1 MAQRRE
7 GCSSR
12 VSGVT
17 FCELQMVYM
26 AHRSVGRAPSQNLAW
41 GREEVR
47 TGSVCTAALSCYLTT
62 PFISIQ

>member
-7 GCSSR
+7 GCSGTLR

-26 AHRSVGRAPSQNLAW
+26 AHRSVGRAPSQNLVW
-41 GREEVR
+41 GQEEVR
-47 TGSVCTAALSCYLTT
+47 TGSVCAAA
-62 PFISIQ
+62 